1 MLRSRDHVGQ
11 LEYRFFLLSHRFLFP
26 FNLFLL
32 TPFLSFHSA
41 LITLCR
47 LCEGCLQFFYCI
59 LYHSHMIF
67 VRHTR
72 QFMYP
77 SFRVLLIYRA
87 SFLDY
92 LNTPRMPACRQSSN
106 FELFRK
112 TQSAWNVQA
121 FLNSERLEALIAPQR
136 EGHTVSCGSFRE
148 RASRF
153 IGCRVLRILP
163 NHRMDSG
170 LP

>member
-11 LEYRFFLLSHRFLFP
+11 LEYRFFLLSHRFLSP
-26 FNLFLL
+26 FNLSLL

-87 SFLDY
+87 SFPDY
-92 LNTPRMPACRQSSN
+92 LNTPHMPACWQSSN

-112 TQSAWNVQA
+112 TQRW
-121 FLNSERLEALIAPQR
+121 RLERVGVFKLRKA
-136 EGHTVSCGSFRE
+136 GSFDCSPAGRPYCKL
-148 RASRF
+148 RFVPGTGIPFYRLSR
-153 IGCRVLRILP
+153 ITHTTKP
-163 NHRMDSG
+163 
-170 LP
+170 